1 MFLALDIVN
10 LGFNSHR
17 KYFLVGTELD
27 FYTNPIFEKVS
38 PDASHSPFLIFSLG
52 NGEQVR

>member
-10 LGFNSHR
+10 LRSNSHR

-38 PDASHSPFLIFSLG
+38 PDASHSPFLIFSLH
-52 NGEQVR
+52 